1 MRGRGQGENMKDY
14 NFEVL
19 KDGAVVVSSHSI
31 PLPDLAAAWSK
42 IAHLAGT
49 VEGPGYKIRV
59 KDEIGGI
66 VILVGVATA
75 RRYADAFA
83 A

>member
-49 VEGPGYKIRV
+49 VEGPGY
-59 KDEIGGI
+59 
-66 VILVGVATA
+66 
-75 RRYADAFA
+75 
-83 A
+83 